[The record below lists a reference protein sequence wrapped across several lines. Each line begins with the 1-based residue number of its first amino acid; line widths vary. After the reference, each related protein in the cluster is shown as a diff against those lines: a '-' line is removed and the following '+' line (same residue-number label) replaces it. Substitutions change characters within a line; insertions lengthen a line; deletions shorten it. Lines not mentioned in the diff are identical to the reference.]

1 MPGALPWG
9 YTQGM
14 ELMRPLL
21 LGLLVGMA
29 FHRLGLPGGAVV
41 GAMLGA
47 GLYQALSLA
56 PAPAPAGL
64 DLVAQLLA
72 GVAVGLSFRR
82 ELLQGWL
89 LPWAALAALGF
100 LALALALALVY
111 ARLLGVSPHTLF
123 FALSP
128 GGITGM
134 GPLSRAE
141 GGDAGLV
148 GLFHMVRVFLLFL
161 LVPLLARLLTPNP
174 R

>member
-1 MPGALPWG
+1 
-9 YTQGM
+9 M
-14 ELMRPLL
+14 ELLRPLL
-21 LGLLVGMA
+21 MGLLVGIA

-47 GLYQALSLA
+47 GLYQVLSSA
-56 PAPAPAGL
+56 PVPTPAGL
-64 DLVAQLLA
+64 DVTAQLLA

-89 LPWAALAALGF
+89 LPWAVLAGLGF
-100 LALALALALVY
+100 LALALALAFLY
-111 ARLLGVSPHTLF
+111 ARLLGLSPHTLF

-134 GPLSRAE
+134 GPLNRAE

-148 GLFHMVRVFLLFL
+148 GLFHTVRVFLLFL
-161 LVPLLARLLTPNP
+161 LVPLLARLLGGNA